1 MKTVYKYPLVID
13 DYQKVTLPINA
24 KLLFIII
31 EENGVIVMKEMA
43 AKIINLL

>member
-24 KLLFIII
+24 KLLCI
-31 EENGVIVMKEMA
+31 KE
-43 AKIINLL
+43 